1 MKGYKIKLLI
11 TAVRD
16 LDDIVQNLSQFSSEV
31 ALRQYDR
38 IIEKINLLK
47 EFPKTCQEY
56 KTTIYGYKYRKL
68 VVDNYLVFYIV
79 KNEVIEIH
87 RIINS
92 RMNIDKIID

>member
-1 MKGYKIKLLI
+1 MKSYKIKLLI

-16 LDDIVQNLSQFSSEV
+16 LDDLIENLSQFSSEV

-38 IIEKINLLK
+38 IIEKVNLLK
-47 EFPKTCQEY
+47 EFPEMCQGY
-56 KTTIYGYKYRKL
+56 ITTVCGYKYRKL
-68 VVDNYLVFYIV
+68 VIDNYLVFYIV

-92 RMNIDKIID
+92 RMNIDNIID